1 MCCIESWTW
10 SNDRWMLWIN
20 MRMSETLNVLS
31 GPYILIVVLKRQ
43 TVVPYNSWQSQMFN
57 VIRFRILLQLNE
69 FLITAQ
75 HELAKYF
82 RKKVAINLEHFL
94 EVSVYFVNCEATFKD
109 QTEALIQTMNRIQM
123 IQDFFKTIFN
133 KMFLIVSILLSLI
146 TLKLI

>member
-1 MCCIESWTW
+1 
-10 SNDRWMLWIN
+10 
-20 MRMSETLNVLS
+20 
-31 GPYILIVVLKRQ
+31 
-43 TVVPYNSWQSQMFN
+43 MFN

-94 EVSVYFVNCEATFKD
+94 EVSVCFVNCEATFKD